1 LSPPSCKTVDGTIA
15 AQGWCIVWRG
25 LTSPRPLCFTPIYIP
40 ITPPFGRSLI
50 SAGPKIEIAAPYSDP
65 DLIYRK
71 S

>member
-1 LSPPSCKTVDGTIA
+1 
-15 AQGWCIVWRG
+15 

-40 ITPPFGRSLI
+40 ITPPSGRSLI
-50 SAGPKIEIAAPYSDP
+50 SAGPKIEIAAPYFDP